1 MHVERLE
8 AEAAAALVELERKFE
23 LETEVANVASAAHA
37 QNAVR
42 VRAKIDQLDQRVSN
56 IAKQGAQQGGA
67 ASQNKNVTVAL
78 RGSADAKILVER
90 AEWLSARLSFVLEE
104 ALQQTV
110 PHPSIPT
117 TQSHRYPRHF
127 GSTVCLSANV
137 TIGGQV
143 RAAFREWAHGALFLA
158 GMAAAGA
165 PGGVAAALRDARAEK
180 VKLVQLYD
188 LALLE
193 QPQPRAA

>member
-1 MHVERLE
+1 MCPV
-8 AEAAAALVELERKFE
+8 
-23 LETEVANVASAAHA
+23 N
-37 QNAVR
+37 
-42 VRAKIDQLDQRVSN
+42 
-56 IAKQGAQQGGA
+56 
-67 ASQNKNVTVAL
+67 
-78 RGSADAKILVER
+78 
-90 AEWLSARLSFVLEE
+90 
-104 ALQQTV
+104 
-110 PHPSIPT
+110 
-117 TQSHRYPRHF
+117 
-127 GSTVCLSANV
+127 STNPVCLSANV